1 MSFTADAETVPAND
15 DARGSNE
22 DARLSVGRDDET
34 ETDGNKAGANES
46 LTGVDQDQEME
57 QGQDGRL
64 DEDDGGGLFGSDVE
78 DEAPVTRTLEDHE
91 LDSGDDEDR
100 NDRMGDDMEVEEG
113 DEEHQNVMDV
123 KLGRHAVPIPSDN
136 ELYLLQVP
144 PFFAIE
150 PHAFHQK
157 VFQPP
162 TTDHHSTNIPSRSFS
177 AYKTATTTLRW
188 RHSALDP
195 SKIQSNARVIRWSDG
210 SLTLQL
216 ASNAT
221 DQYEL
226 PAKPLAPPKVRD
238 PTKPTPTSISGTRK
252 ANGQIPYESQ
262 LDSHTYLT
270 SPHEASSLLRI
281 SNQITTALNAL
292 PTEDVADE
300 ALVQLQEKLAAA
312 VRGNKTTADGGVGVI
327 SITEDPELAKRKAE
341 VAEREKLRAQRRRE
355 QADAR
360 DRDRATRVV
369 GRSGVR
375 TGAGGLTV
383 GGLEDEEGTSMPRA
397 RAKPA
402 KSRARKSMRTD
413 EYSDEEEYQGRGR
426 TKEDEYDMND
436 DFLAGSDEEEEVGEG
451 SEDDVDDGI
460 VEPAVQKKT
469 VAERQREIEVDEVG
483 EVFARSKK
491 RRIVDDEEDD

>member
-1 MSFTADAETVPAND
+1 MSAHDGAAGD
-15 DARGSNE
+15 MNE
-22 DARLSVGRDDET
+22 DGKGDDKVPDINDVGEADRMDGDDY
-34 ETDGNKAGANES
+34 
-46 LTGVDQDQEME
+46 DQDME
-57 QGQDGRL
+57 QGQDERL
-64 DEDDGGGLFGSDVE
+64 DEDDGGGLFGSDIE
-78 DEAPVTRTLEDHE
+78 DEAAVTRQLDDEE
-91 LDSGDDEDR
+91 LNSGDDEGQ
-100 NDRMGDDMEVEEG
+100 NDRMGDDVEAEEG
-113 DEEHQNVMDV
+113 DGEHQNVMDV
-123 KLGRHAVPIPSDN
+123 KLGRHAAPIPSDN
-136 ELYLLQVP
+136 ELYLLQIP
-144 PFFAIE
+144 SFFAIE

-157 VFQPP
+157 AFQPP
-162 TTDHHSTNIPSRSFS
+162 TTDHHSTMAPTKSFS

-188 RHSALDP
+188 RHSAIDP
-195 SKIQSNARVIRWSDG
+195 SKLQSNARVIRWSDG

-226 PAKPLAPPKVRD
+226 PAKALSPPKIRD
-238 PTKPTPTSISGTRK
+238 PSRPTPTSINGSRK
-252 ANGQIPYESQ
+252 TTGQVPYESQ

-270 SPHEASSLLRI
+270 SPHEAASLLRI

-300 ALVQLQEKLAAA
+300 ALAQLQEKLAAA

-327 SITEDPELAKRKAE
+327 SITEDPELAKKKAE

-355 QADAR
+355 QAEAR
-360 DRDRATRVV
+360 DRDRANRIV

-383 GGLEDEEGTSMPRA
+383 GGLEDDEGTSMPRA

-451 SEDDVDDGI
+451 SEEDVDDGI
-460 VEPAVQKKT
+460 VEPAVPKKT
-469 VAERQREIEVDEVG
+469 TAETQRDIEVDEVG

-491 RRIVDDEEDD
+491 RRVVDDEEDE